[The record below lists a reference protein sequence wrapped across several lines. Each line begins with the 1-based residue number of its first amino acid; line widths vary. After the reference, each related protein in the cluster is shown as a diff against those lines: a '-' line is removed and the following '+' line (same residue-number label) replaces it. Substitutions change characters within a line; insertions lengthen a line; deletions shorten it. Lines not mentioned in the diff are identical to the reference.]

1 MKHYILEIEET
12 DQTNKSV
19 LMQIIKALAE
29 KGIIVKSAGLQQL
42 TEINSR
48 KGNHE

>member
-1 MKHYILEIEET
+1 MKYFVLEVEET

-42 TEINSR
+42 NEINLR
-48 KGNHE
+48 KKEA